1 MIFNEGNEWDD
12 DDWDDGHESP
22 ETLARKNEEI
32 KRRREREL
40 AQLVSD
46 EIHHPK
52 VFVRRVGVDA
62 RTGEPYPVTATVLVE
77 GGIEYF
83 NEHDVNHPDM
93 FQQGPVNPS
102 PRVRNDIPIPL
113 DAVTNG
119 DVEIGHYMEQGGP
132 APPSVP
138 FLPAITAMA
147 PTLESP
153 RDKAADLAELG
164 LGFLRETPTIPTRH
178 VRIVW
183 SGQTRC
189 QLPFP
194 CHHIVI
200 TDKLV
205 VLVTDIRSTPDYQ
218 DYEFDLDKGKAAVHL
233 LLPDGTEIPVLPPV
247 PKTLSF
253 EVGTLRCTLFAK
265 QGAGSRGQG
274 IGNRE

>member
-1 MIFNEGNEWDD
+1 MFSKDNEWDD
-12 DDWDDGHESP
+12 DAWDDDHESP
-22 ETLARKNEEI
+22 ETLAQRNEEV
-32 KRRREREL
+32 KRRRERQL

-52 VFVRRVGVDA
+52 VFVRRIGVDA

-83 NEHDVNHPDM
+83 NEHDVNHPDT
-93 FQQGPVNPS
+93 FQQGPINPS

-119 DVEIGHYMEQGGP
+119 DVEIGQYMEQGGSSS
-132 APPSVP
+132 PPVP
-138 FLPAITAMA
+138 SPSAITAMTPA
-147 PTLESP
+147 PENT
-153 RDKAADLAELG
+153 RDKADFLTELG
-164 LGFLRETPTIPTRH
+164 LGFLRETPAVPTRH

-194 CHHIVI
+194 CHHIVT

-218 DYEFDLDKGKAAVHL
+218 DYEFDLDKGKTAVHL
-233 LLPDGTEIPVLPPV
+233 LLPDGSEIPVLPPV

-265 QGAGSRGQG
+265 QGTGSRGQG
-274 IGNRE
+274 TGCRK